1 MAQASMNAL
10 KTRIKS
16 VTSTMQITKAMEL
29 VSTSKLRRAREKVL
43 STRPFLD
50 ALSDT
55 AATLLCSE
63 GAKES
68 VFLNPPTTGKMLY
81 VVIAGDRGLAGGY
94 NQNVF
99 RLALADAP
107 DDAIFLPIGKKANE
121 YFAHHGKSVYT
132 RSFTEVEEF
141 GVGCAMNLGGMLL
154 DGYVKGEFSAVRLV
168 YTEFTSMMTQTPKLL
183 SLLPL
188 TLPAGEKK
196 SDIELYEDT
205 DELLAKILPDYL
217 GGIIYGTVCESI
229 ASENGARRSAMNA
242 ANKNAGEMIDA
253 LSLHYNRARQ
263 AAITQ
268 EITEIVSGAEAL

>member
-1 MAQASMNAL
+1 MAPASMNAL

-43 STRPFLD
+43 LTRPFLD

-55 AATLLCSE
+55 AISLLSSE
-63 GAKES
+63 EAKNS
-68 VFLNPPTTGKMLY
+68 PYLAVPLTGKMLY

-99 RLALADAP
+99 RLTLNDAP
-107 DDAIFLPIGKKANE
+107 KDAIFLPIGKKANE
-121 YFAHHGKSVYT
+121 YFSHRGLTV
-132 RSFTEVEEF
+132 FTNAFFEVEEF
-141 GVGCAMNLGGMLL
+141 GVGCAMRLGDMLL
-154 DGYVKGEFSAVRLV
+154 DGYLKGEFCGVKLV
-168 YTEFTSMMTQTPKLL
+168 YTEFTSMMTQTPKMLT
-183 SLLPL
+183 LLPL
-188 TLPAGEKK
+188 SLPKDAKPT
-196 SDIELYEDT
+196 DLELYEET
-205 DELLAKILPDYL
+205 DELLARILPDYI
-217 GGIIYGTVCESI
+217 GGTIYGTVCEAI